1 MPSEKERDQHES
13 AGAWAKRYYQTSQ
26 AVLES
31 ILRPYG
37 LGPTQ
42 WYVLYHLAHD
52 GPTKQRDLVRAL
64 RVERATMTGVVAA
77 LVRKGLVEQTPDPI
91 DLRQKTLRLT
101 KAGGELW
108 TRLPD
113 PIARI
118 LAVAFDGVSEE
129 EQAKVARILRVA
141 TERLAHHLKEET
153 PPS

>member
-1 MPSEKERDQHES
+1 MRLRERV
-13 AGAWAKRYYQTSQ
+13 GAVDAD
-26 AVLES
+26 
-31 ILRPYG
+31 G

-64 RVERATMTGVVAA
+64 RLERATMTGVVAA
-77 LVRKGLVEQTPDPI
+77 LVRIGLVEQIPDPD

-101 KAGGELW
+101 EAGCELW
-108 TRLPD
+108 ARLPE

-118 LAVAFDGVSEE
+118 LGVAFDRVSEQ
-129 EQAKVARILRVA
+129 EQVVRILRGA
-141 TERLAHHLKEET
+141 TARLAHHLEAET

>member
-1 MPSEKERDQHES
+1 MASEKMHGQHES

-26 AVLES
+26 AALES
-31 ILRPYG
+31 VLRPYG

-64 RVERATMTGVVAA
+64 RIERATMTGVASA
-77 LVRKGLVEQTPDPI
+77 LVRKGFVEQTPDPG
-91 DLRQKTLRLT
+91 DMRQKTLRLT
-101 KAGGELW
+101 EPGRELW

-113 PIARI
+113 PVARI

-129 EQAKVARILRVA
+129 EQARVAAVLRGA

-153 PPS
+153 TPS

>member
-1 MPSEKERDQHES
+1 MPSENEHDQHES

-64 RVERATMTGVVAA
+64 RIERATMTGVVAA
-77 LVRKGLVEQTPDPI
+77 LVRKGLVEQLPDPG

-101 KAGGELW
+101 EAGHDLW
-108 TRLPD
+108 ERLPD

-118 LAVAFDGVSEE
+118 LSVAFHGVSEE
-129 EQAKVARILRVA
+129 EQADVARVLRAA
-141 TERLAHHLKEET
+141 TERLAQHLQQGT
-153 PPS
+153 HLS

>member
-1 MPSEKERDQHES
+1 MASKEMHGQHDS

-31 ILRPYG
+31 VLRPHG

-42 WYVLYHLAHD
+42 WYVLHQLAHD

-64 RVERATMTGVVAA
+64 RIERATMTGVVAA
-77 LVRKGLVEQTPDPI
+77 LVRKGLVDQVPDPD

-101 KAGGELW
+101 DAGRELW
-108 TRLPD
+108 KRLPD

-118 LAVAFDGVSEE
+118 LAVAFDGVSEQ
-129 EQAKVARILRVA
+129 EQAQVARILRGA

-153 PPS
+153 TPS